1 MVLLRKACRAVRSTN
16 SALHAHVIHSFIHD
30 TLSHAHVQ
38 ENIGAFDIDLSE
50 ECIEDIERV
59 YKRFRDPTTKP
70 IDD

>member
-1 MVLLRKACRAVRSTN
+1 MYNALRLKLIWGMVSLRKACRAVRSTN
-16 SALHAHVIHSFIHD
+16 SPL
-30 TLSHAHVQ
+30 HAHVQ
-38 ENIGAFDIDLSE
+38 ENIGSFDIDLSE